1 MAGRESRKGS
11 EYQEVKIIMG
21 HLEVVYLTFI
31 AKSLEIIFL
40 ICYSVSLPAIHSSV
54 HSNFSSLYH
63 SIPIKFLLQC
73 EGLRG
78 LLIVK
83 FK

>member
-31 AKSLEIIFL
+31 AKSLEIFFL
-40 ICYSVSLPAIHSSV
+40 ICCSVSLPAIHSSV
-54 HSNFSSLYH
+54 HSNFSS
-63 SIPIKFLLQC
+63 FLLQC